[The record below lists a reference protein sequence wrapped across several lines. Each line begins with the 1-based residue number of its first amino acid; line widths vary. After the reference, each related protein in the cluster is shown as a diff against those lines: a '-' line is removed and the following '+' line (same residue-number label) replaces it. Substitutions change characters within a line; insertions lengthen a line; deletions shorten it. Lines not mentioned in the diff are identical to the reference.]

1 MPPSQLDHSQTAVD
15 LRRRAPT
22 AAPSAIDCR
31 APLAEHL
38 DQALLL
44 LDERVDAGGL
54 AVEVVGDGALLLERR
69 QRDRQRPR
77 SSVVGA
83 SSD

>member
-1 MPPSQLDHSQTAVD
+1 MSPS
-15 LRRRAPT
+15 RRRQST
-22 AAPSAIDCR
+22 LRIDGR

-54 AVEVVGDGALLLERR
+54 AVEVVGDGALLAPVAAPEAVVVASPTFSDGS
-69 QRDRQRPR
+69 RDVAPR
-77 SSVVGA
+77 VDANVL
-83 SSD
+83 D